1 MDVGISARLAA
12 FLERHRR
19 SLRCEEITEVAQ
31 LVPEDLVS
39 DFTVSVDR
47 ASYAETLNRL
57 CVLGIEEIAAVPL
70 ASSARGESE
79 FIERLLTE
87 FLETEIP
94 ETLSPETVP

>member
-19 SLRCEEITEVAQ
+19 SLRCEEFAEVAQ

-39 DFTVSVDR
+39 DLTVSVDR
-47 ASYAETLNRL
+47 ASCTETLNRL
-57 CVLGIEEIAAVPL
+57 CGLGIEEIAVVPL
-70 ASSARGESE
+70 VSSARSGSE

-87 FLETEIP
+87 ILETEIL